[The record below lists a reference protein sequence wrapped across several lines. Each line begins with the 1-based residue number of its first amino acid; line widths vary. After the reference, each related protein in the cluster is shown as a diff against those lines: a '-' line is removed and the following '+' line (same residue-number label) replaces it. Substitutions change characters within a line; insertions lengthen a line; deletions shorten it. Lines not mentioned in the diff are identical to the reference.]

1 MELIEIN
8 DENAEEFAEFINED
22 MQEDLARTFFRGI
35 GAKDDAGDTK
45 GAIVY
50 ELKGSE
56 SENDTLSRVHMFEAA
71 DEETKKLIMEE
82 YKNQI
87 SDEDVTESFYESSEA
102 GFANDLKSCGFS
114 MQESESLDIIVSLND
129 IRKIL
134 SALNIKKM
142 PSHIMS
148 LSKASVMQY
157 RGFIKNCL
165 FKGQKGLLEDLAYLP
180 MKWFER
186 EFSSIAVTDDKV
198 DGALLVRKL
207 PSGMLYVGL
216 YVAFG
221 PDYKKNLALLMANSA
236 QKIVELYPDGTQ
248 VLIRR
253 HNDTVRKLSDRI
265 FAGIKGATVFKGE
278 RAED

>member
-8 DENAEEFAEFINED
+8 DENAEEFAELINED

-56 SENDTLSRVHMFEAA
+56 SENDTLSRVHMFEAS
-71 DEETKKLIMEE
+71 DEETKKLIMKE
-82 YKNQI
+82 YKNNI
-87 SDEDVTESFYESSEA
+87 SDEDVTGSFYESSEA

-114 MQESESLDIIVSLND
+114 MQESESLDIIVSTDD
-129 IRKIL
+129 IRKVL

-186 EFSSIAVTDDKV
+186 EVSSVAVTDDKV
-198 DGALLVRKL
+198 DGALLIRKA

-236 QKIVELYPDGTQ
+236 QKIVEQYPDGTQ

-253 HNDTVRKLSDRI
+253 HNDMVRKLTDKI